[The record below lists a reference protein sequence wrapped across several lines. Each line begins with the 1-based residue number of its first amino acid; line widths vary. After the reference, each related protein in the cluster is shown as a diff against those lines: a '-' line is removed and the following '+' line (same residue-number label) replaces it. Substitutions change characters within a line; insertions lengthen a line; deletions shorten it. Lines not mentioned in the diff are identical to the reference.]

1 MKKQQLLAL
10 GLALTIAGGTVAGTP
25 LSAVAKDIT
34 NETAT
39 VQQESRTDT
48 SKQEESVTENPSEE
62 KGEKSTEADKE
73 LADGADVNEEKEADK
88 SQTGENDSKPADE
101 KTTDEKTTDE
111 KSTDVKNT
119 DEKSADQK
127 ADSTIKGEEGH
138 KTEGKTADTA
148 DKSGSAQAQASETDI
163 AELAAVD
170 KSALEEIIAIAEAE
184 LQHEERFTPDSFRVF
199 KVALNAAKQVRDDES
214 ATAAQVNQAAQTL
227 LNAYQNLIFTVSG
240 YSQYVQDLIDEAE
253 SNMAGE
259 LLYTPESWNSYQLA
273 KRAMYALKD
282 NPNAYT
288 QAQADAIIDQ
298 FIDAYNKLAMIP
310 DVTDKTDLKEA
321 ISFAESIVQNPALY
335 TPATVAA
342 VQAILD
348 SMDTSEDAVNALNSY
363 ETDQLLNQLLNVLAN
378 AELSVDGLKAQV
390 DALKG
395 FIDQLRATGA
405 YNETALRNLEAR
417 IAAVKIVLNTAGV
430 TDAQLKQAAVELN
443 AVQSEIENLGMD
455 AENMKGLLA
464 ALVNDTAYQM
474 LYNDIQAGSKE
485 YTENSRSFFVEAY
498 EEAKALL
505 QTSNTA
511 NAEVYYEAFMKLQLA
526 KNTIVKTADA
536 GSTMLSDLDTII
548 KQEKDTVGKP
558 GGITQEY
565 MDALQAVRE
574 ELAEALSQAPAD
586 NEVVESLVD
595 KANSIILAA
604 NENRIPLPKE
614 EKPESGNKEEK
625 KPVSMQNTSTIKKT
639 TVTASQNPKTGD
651 PASMAGLL
659 MLLGG
664 SAGTILKIRKRKDQE
679 E

>member
-1 MKKQQLLAL
+1 M
-10 GLALTIAGGTVAGTP
+10 
-25 LSAVAKDIT
+25 
-34 NETAT
+34 NE
-39 VQQESRTDT
+39 
-48 SKQEESVTENPSEE
+48 EE
-62 KGEKSTEADKE
+62 KS
-73 LADGADVNEEKEADK
+73 DK

-101 KTTDEKTTDE
+101 KSTDEKGTDE
-111 KSTDVKNT
+111 KSTDEKNT
-119 DEKSADQK
+119 DEKSSDQKKADQK
-127 ADSTIKGEEGH
+127 ADPTIKEEAGH
-138 KTEGKTADTA
+138 KAEGKTAETA
-148 DKSGSAQAQASETDI
+148 DKNGSAQAQASETDI

-170 KSALEEIIAIAEAE
+170 KSALEEIIGIAEAE

-199 KVALNAAKQVRDDES
+199 KAALDAAKQVRDDES
-214 ATAAQVNQAAQTL
+214 ATAAQVNQAAQNL

-240 YSQYVQDLIDEAE
+240 YSQYIQDLIDEAE

-259 LLYTPESWNSYQLA
+259 LLYTPESWNAYQLA

-342 VQAILD
+342 VQAVLD

-378 AELSVDGLKAQV
+378 AELSVDGLKAQA

-417 IAAVKIVLNTAGV
+417 IAAVEIVLNTAGV
-430 TDAQLKQAAVELN
+430 TEAQLKQAAVELN
-443 AVQSEIENLGMD
+443 AVQSEIENMGMD

-464 ALVNDTAYQM
+464 ALVNDPAYQT

-485 YTENSRSFFVEAY
+485 YTENSRRFFVESY

-505 QTSNTA
+505 QASDTA
-511 NAEVYYEAFMKLQLA
+511 DAEVYYEAFMKLQLA

-536 GSTMLSDLDTII
+536 GSTMLNDLDTII
-548 KQEKDTVGKP
+548 KQEKDAVGKP

-565 MDALQAVRE
+565 MAALQSVRE
-574 ELAEALSQAPAD
+574 ELADALSKTPVD
-586 NEVVESLVD
+586 NGAVESLVN

-604 NENRIPLPKE
+604 NKNRIPLPKE
-614 EKPESGNKEEK
+614 EKPESDNKEEK

-664 SAGTILKIRKRKDQE
+664 SAGTILKIRKKKGQTE
-679 E
+679 

>member
-39 VQQESRTDT
+39 VQQESRTET
-48 SKQEESVTENPSEE
+48 SKQEESVTENLSEE
-62 KGEKSTEADKE
+62 KGEKSTEADTE
-73 LADGADVNEEKEADK
+73 LADGDDVNEEKEADK

-101 KTTDEKTTDE
+101 KTTDEK
-111 KSTDVKNT
+111 STDVKNT

-127 ADSTIKGEEGH
+127 ADPTIKGEVGH
-138 KTEGKTADTA
+138 KAEGKTADTA
-148 DKSGSAQAQASETDI
+148 DKSGSAQAQAAETDI

-170 KSALEEIIAIAEAE
+170 KSALEEIIGIAEAE

-199 KVALNAAKQVRDDES
+199 KAALDAAKQVRDDES
-214 ATAAQVNQAAQTL
+214 ATAAQVNQAAQNL

-253 SNMAGE
+253 KNMAGE
-259 LLYTPESWNSYQLA
+259 LLYTPESWNAYQLA

-321 ISFAESIVQNPALY
+321 ISLAESIVQNPALY

-342 VQAILD
+342 VQAVLD

-378 AELSVDGLKAQV
+378 AELSVDGLKAQA

-417 IAAVKIVLNTAGV
+417 IAAVEIVLNTAGV

-464 ALVNDTAYQM
+464 ALVNDPAYQT
-474 LYNDIQAGSKE
+474 LYSDIQAGSKE

-511 NAEVYYEAFMKLQLA
+511 DAEVYYEAFMKLQLA

-548 KQEKDTVGKP
+548 QQEKNIVGKP

-574 ELAEALSQAPAD
+574 ELAEALSQAPID

-595 KANSIILAA
+595 KANSIILSA

-614 EKPESGNKEEK
+614 EKPESGNKIEK